1 MKTLWALVFLSLAGA
16 VVLGQGSDFF
26 TPEEVQKLRDFQE
39 IDKRAEN
46 FLKIAAARLDEL
58 DRRLELS
65 KGASPDP
72 NPLEFFRLSELV
84 MSYNA
89 AYDSLMNNLDD
100 RFKSKG
106 EPKRLK
112 KAFKMTLDKTR
123 EFFPRVE
130 KIREL
135 SIEKQDKALYDQTL
149 LALENSGAALKGS
162 ENFLAVFDS
171 GEEKPKGKLKEKKK
185 P

>member
-1 MKTLWALVFLSLAGA
+1 MKTLWALVFLGLAGA
-16 VVLGQGSDFF
+16 VVSGQGSDFF

-72 NPLEFFRLSELV
+72 NPLEFFRLSELM

-100 RFKSKG
+100 RFKIKE
-106 EPKRLK
+106 EPKKLK

-123 EFFPRVE
+123 EFVPRVE

-171 GEEKPKGKLKEKKK
+171 GEKPKEKLKEKKK